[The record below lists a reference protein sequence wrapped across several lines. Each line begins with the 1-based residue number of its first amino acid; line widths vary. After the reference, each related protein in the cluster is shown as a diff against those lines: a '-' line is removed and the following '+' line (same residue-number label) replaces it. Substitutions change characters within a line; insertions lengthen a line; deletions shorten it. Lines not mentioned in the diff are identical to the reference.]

1 MKILV
6 KTQIRQSSS
15 INIQRLNRVEN
26 RQDTDT
32 EKHRKSFSNVEVGVV
47 EAGGEGLRTKLLERY
62 GVREVGAHTG
72 VGGGSH

>member
-32 EKHRKSFSNVEVGVV
+32 EKVSQMLKSVLWKRGGRRAENKAAREV
-47 EAGGEGLRTKLLERY
+47 Y